1 VTGRPGDPPGL
12 DPAVPSA
19 ARIYD
24 YLLGGTENYEV
35 DRAAAEQVLAVAPD
49 QRRLA
54 RANRAF
60 AMRAV
65 AAVAGAGVRQFID
78 LGTGIP
84 TSPSVHEVAKR
95 ADPSA
100 SVVYVDHDPV
110 VRAHNA
116 ALLGGDPQTAT
127 VQADIRQPDAILGH
141 PDLLRLI
148 DFAEPVGV
156 LCVAVLHL
164 IGDEDDPA
172 RILARF
178 LDRMAPGSYLVVSQ
192 FAAESDPAGMARL
205 RAVADGTPVQTY
217 FRSAGQ
223 IRAFFGGLE
232 LLGPGLVSVDEWR
245 PEEPAAPTRLKIV
258 GGVGRKIAGGA
269 GRKVAGGSGRNG

>member
-1 VTGRPGDPPGL
+1 MTGQPGGSPGF
-12 DPAVPSA
+12 DPAIPSA

-24 YLLGGTENYEV
+24 YLLGGKDNYEV
-35 DRAAAEQVLAVAPD
+35 DRAAAEKVLAVAPD

-60 AMRAV
+60 AIRAV

-84 TSPSVHEVAKR
+84 TSPSVHEVAMR

-100 SVVYVDHDPV
+100 RVVFVDHDPV
-110 VRAHNA
+110 VQAHNA
-116 ALLGGDPQTAT
+116 ALLGSDPRVAT

-141 PDLLRLI
+141 PDLLRLV

-164 IGDEDDPA
+164 ISDRQDPA
-172 RILARF
+172 GILARF
-178 LDRMAPGSYLVVSQ
+178 LDRMAPGSHLVVSQ
-192 FAAESDPAGMARL
+192 FATASDPAGMARL
-205 RAVADGTPVQTY
+205 RAVADGTPVETY
-217 FRSAGQ
+217 FRSAGE

-232 LLGPGLVSVDEWR
+232 LLEPGVVSVDEWR
-245 PEEPAAPTRLKIV
+245 PEGIAAPTKLKIM
-258 GGVGRKIAGGA
+258 GGVGRKG
-269 GRKVAGGSGRNG
+269 

>member
-1 VTGRPGDPPGL
+1 MTGQPGDSPDF
-12 DPAVPSA
+12 DPTVPSA

-24 YLLGGTENYEV
+24 YLLGGKDNYEV
-35 DRAAAEQVLAVAPD
+35 DRAAAEKVLAVAPD

-65 AAVAGAGVRQFID
+65 AVVAGAGVRQFID

-84 TSPSVHEVAKR
+84 TSPSVHEVAMR

-100 SVVYVDHDPV
+100 RVVYVDHDPV
-110 VRAHNA
+110 VQTHNA
-116 ALLGGDPQTAT
+116 AMLGDNSQVAT
-127 VQADIRQPDAILGH
+127 VQADIRQPDTILGD
-141 PDLLRLI
+141 PDLMRLI

-164 IGDEDDPA
+164 ISGDEEPA
-172 RILARF
+172 GILARF
-178 LDRMAPGSYLVVSQ
+178 LDRMAPGSHLVVSQ
-192 FAAESDPAGMARL
+192 FAADSDPAGMARL

-217 FRSAGQ
+217 FRSADE

-232 LLGPGLVSVDEWR
+232 LLEPGLVSVDEWR
-245 PEEPAAPTRLKIV
+245 PEGIAAPTRLKIA
-258 GGVGRKIAGGA
+258 GGVGRKG
-269 GRKVAGGSGRNG
+269 

>member
-1 VTGRPGDPPGL
+1 VTGQTGDAPGF
-12 DPAVPSA
+12 DPAIPSA

-24 YLLGGTENYEV
+24 YLLGGKDNYAV
-35 DRAAAEQVLAVAPD
+35 DRAAAEKVLAVAPD

-60 AMRAV
+60 ALRAV

-84 TSPSVHEVAKR
+84 TSPSVHEVATR

-100 SVVYVDHDPV
+100 RVVYVDHDPV
-110 VRAHNA
+110 VQAHNA
-116 ALLGGDPQTAT
+116 ALLAGDARVTT
-127 VQADIRQPDAILGH
+127 IQADIRRPDAILGH
-141 PDLLRLI
+141 PDLLRMI
-148 DFAEPVGV
+148 DFAEPVGL

-164 IGDEDDPA
+164 VADDEEPA
-172 RILARF
+172 GILARF

-192 FAAESDPAGMARL
+192 FSADSDPAGMARL

-217 FRSAGQ
+217 FRSTEE
-223 IRAFFGGLE
+223 IRAFFGALE
-232 LLGPGLVSVDEWR
+232 LLEPGLVSVDEWR
-245 PEEPAAPTRLKIV
+245 PDGITAPTRLKIV
-258 GGVGRKIAGGA
+258 GGVGRKG
-269 GRKVAGGSGRNG
+269 

>member
-1 VTGRPGDPPGL
+1 MTGQAGDSPGF

-24 YLLGGTENYEV
+24 YLLGGKDNYAV
-35 DRAAAEQVLAVAPD
+35 DRAAAEKVLAVVPD

-65 AAVAGAGVRQFID
+65 AVVAGAGVRQFID

-84 TSPSVHEVAKR
+84 TSPSVHEVAMR
-95 ADPSA
+95 AVPSA
-100 SVVYVDHDPV
+100 HVVYVDHDPV
-110 VRAHNA
+110 VQAHND
-116 ALLGGDPQTAT
+116 ALLGGNAQVAT

-141 PDLLRLI
+141 PDLLRMI

-164 IGDEDDPA
+164 ISGDEEPA
-172 RILARF
+172 GIIARF
-178 LDRMAPGSYLVVSQ
+178 LDRMAPGSYLVLSQ
-192 FAAESDPAGMARL
+192 FAADSDPEGMARL

-217 FRSAGQ
+217 FRPADE

-232 LLGPGLVSVDEWR
+232 LLEPGLVSVDEWR
-245 PEEPAAPTRLKIV
+245 PEGIAAPTRLRIA
-258 GGVGRKIAGGA
+258 GGVGRKG
-269 GRKVAGGSGRNG
+269 

>member
-1 VTGRPGDPPGL
+1 MTGRAADSPGF

-24 YLLGGTENYEV
+24 YLLGGKDNYAV
-35 DRAAAEQVLAVAPD
+35 DRAAAEKVLAVAPD

-60 AMRAV
+60 AVRAV

-84 TSPSVHEVAKR
+84 TSPSVHEVAMR

-100 SVVYVDHDPV
+100 RVVYVDHDPV
-110 VRAHNA
+110 VQGHNE
-116 ALLGGDPQTAT
+116 ALLGGNAQVAT
-127 VQADIRQPDAILGH
+127 IQADIRQPGAILAH

-164 IGDEDDPA
+164 ISGDDEPA
-172 RILARF
+172 AILAQF
-178 LDRMAPGSYLVVSQ
+178 IDRMVPGSHLVVSQ

-205 RAVADGTPVQTY
+205 RAVADHTPVETY
-217 FRSAGQ
+217 FRPAGE
-223 IRAFFGGLE
+223 ILSFFGGME
-232 LLGPGLVSVDEWR
+232 LLEPGLVSVDEWR
-245 PEEPAAPTRLKIV
+245 QDGITAPTRLKIM
-258 GGVGRKIAGGA
+258 GGVARKA
-269 GRKVAGGSGRNG
+269 